1 MNKKNLKEELFY
13 KKVEIEKLQGKLKE
27 IESALRL
34 HTNIVSALSHSRD
47 LKSDLES
54 LLSNIKENYK
64 LDEIALL
71 LYNEETG
78 LLDIYASSG
87 LSDEKKE
94 KTFLPGE
101 GISGEAFREG
111 KIIEVERAGKDPRFK
126 HWGVPSHIYLTK
138 SFIAIPIII
147 DSLKIGVLSVT
158 ADAITPSLK
167 NVLFTLI
174 NSLIPILNLKMEKE
188 RQEGIFFETLIGI
201 LDLIESMS
209 PFFKGHSQRVARYA
223 RFLAEKLKLPKNE
236 MDVLSKGSLL
246 HDIGKIGLIEI
257 AIKRGKLT
265 SKEMEKMKEHPLI
278 GEKFMRKFEFLKDT
292 IPMIKYHH
300 ERIDG
305 KGYPGELSGNEIP
318 LLVRIVSISDVYDAI
333 TSARPYRR
341 ERPFKYAIEEM
352 KKVKGSQLD
361 AQLVDVFISDL
372 KELKELTY
380 SLKSIF

>member
-1 MNKKNLKEELFY
+1 MKRRDIKEELFY
-13 KKVEIEKLQGKLKE
+13 KKVEIEKLEGRLKE
-27 IESALRL
+27 LENSLKF
-34 HTNIVSALSHSRD
+34 HTNIVNALSHSRD
-47 LKSDLES
+47 LKSDLEA
-54 LLSNIKENYK
+54 LLSNIKENYRV
-64 LDEIALL
+64 DEIALL

-78 LLDIYASSG
+78 LLDIYAASG
-87 LSDEKKE
+87 LSDVKKE

-111 KIIEVERAGKDPRFK
+111 KIIEVERAGRDPRFK
-126 HWGVPSHIYLTK
+126 HWGIPSPVYFSK
-138 SFIAIPIII
+138 SFISIPIII

-167 NVLFTLI
+167 NLLFTLV
-174 NSLIPILNLKMEKE
+174 NSLIPILNLKIEKE
-188 RQEGIFFETLIGI
+188 KQELVFFETLIGI

-223 RFLAEKLKLPKNE
+223 RFLAERINLPKNE
-236 MDVLSKGSLL
+236 LAVLSKGSLL

-265 SKEMEKMKEHPLI
+265 PKEMERMKEHPII
-278 GEKFMRKFEFLKDT
+278 GEKFMRRFEFLKDT

-300 ERIDG
+300 ERVDG

-318 LLVRIVSISDVYDAI
+318 YLVRIVSISDVYDAI
-333 TSARPYRR
+333 TSSRPYRR
-341 ERPFKYAIEEM
+341 EKPFKYAIEEM
-352 KKVKGSQLD
+352 KKVKGTQLD
-361 AQLVDVFISDL
+361 AELVDVFINDL